1 MKKLLFMCMLASM
14 YAPATIAQ
22 NNNVLLWHFKNTTGL
37 KVDGITVEHIEG
49 TSIQNISVGTQ
60 NIAPPQGFAIVS
72 SYGQKKWHACN
83 FRIEMANNGVVKLE
97 IKNTPAPGIGG
108 GVIVRYF
115 WTKNGQRIGKIQS
128 AKTDFTG
135 TIPTQLGWESN

>member
-1 MKKLLFMCMLASM
+1 MSR
-14 YAPATIAQ
+14 Q
-22 NNNVLLWHFKNTTGL
+22 FKNTTGQ

-49 TSIQNISVGTQ
+49 TSIQKISIGSNT
-60 NIAPPQGFAIVS
+60 IAPPQGLIIVEG
-72 SYGQKKWHACN
+72 YLQKKWHACN
-83 FRIEMANNGVVKLE
+83 FRVDVGMNTIVKLE

-115 WTKNGQRIGKIQS
+115 WTKNGQRIGKVQS

-135 TIPTQLGWESN
+135 TIPTQLGWEYN